1 MEKSKNVGDEFA
13 EQRFGQVLG
22 YSFGQVFGRRISRNP
37 SKKSFRS
44 FSKSFAGNMEQP
56 GWTAPAEY
64 EYVTSMTAVVKVNL
78 AGLYPETAS
87 DWQLTEND
95 RLAAFA
101 GDVCCGVAAPEDGL
115 FYLFVCGVNNLS
127 AGGNVKL
134 RYYSAHYKN
143 VFAADDAF
151 EFKNDAHIGSV
162 SEPFVP
168 VLVVEK

>member
-1 MEKSKNVGDEFA
+1 MKTKFLTICL
-13 EQRFGQVLG
+13 LG
-22 YSFGQVFGRRISRNP
+22 LLLGATGC
-37 SKKSFRS
+37 KKDKDDD
-44 FSKSFAGNMEQP
+44 SKSFAGNMEQP

-64 EYVTSMTAVVKVNL
+64 EYVTSMTAVVKVDL

-87 DWQLTEND
+87 DWKLTEND

-127 AGGNVKL
+127 SGGNVKL

-151 EFKNDAHIGSV
+151 EFKNDAQIGSLV